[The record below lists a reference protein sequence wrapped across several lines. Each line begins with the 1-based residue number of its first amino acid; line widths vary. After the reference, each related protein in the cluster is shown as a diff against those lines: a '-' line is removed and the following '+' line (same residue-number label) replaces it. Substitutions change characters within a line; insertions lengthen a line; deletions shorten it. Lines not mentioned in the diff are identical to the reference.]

1 MYKRDDI
8 VKALKEYVVEVV
20 SKQTGL
26 SYRITLREDLTPAY
40 FKTVNVD
47 DFHKNSKPEIFLG
60 WNVNA
65 RTTQVFDN
73 EDIVNMQVVD
83 SY

>member
-8 VKALKEYVVEVV
+8 VKDLKKYVIEVV
-20 SKQTGL
+20 SKQTGVA
-26 SYRITLREDLTPAY
+26 YRITLREDLTPEY
-40 FKTVNVD
+40 FKTLNID
-47 DFHKNSKPEIFLG
+47 DFHKNCKPELFLG
-60 WNVNA
+60 WNVVA
-65 RTTQVFDN
+65 RTTQVFDD